1 MKPDEIR
8 AVPEALREKL
18 DNALGDNMGS
28 AAAMY
33 RDRMIAS
40 GTMFAIYEVAA
51 QLAEIK
57 ELLAAKQERA
67 ATGKRPKEMKSNMR
81 MNGKQFY
88 VHCWTMTAGEDMLSG
103 FVPNEGQK
111 PISELERTEFTI
123 GTLGSNKGCRI
134 SRTQ

>member
-1 MKPDEIR
+1 MKADEIR
-8 AVPEALREKL
+8 RIKIETTCDVATDQVAPQV
-18 DNALGDNMGS
+18 NACAFFLQ
-28 AAAMY
+28 
-33 RDRMIAS
+33 
-40 GTMFAIYEVAA
+40 EVAA

-67 ATGKRPKEMKSNMR
+67 ATGKRPKQIKSAMR
-81 MNGKQFY
+81 MNGKKFY

-111 PISELERTEFTI
+111 PISELERTEFTV
-123 GTLGSNKGCRI
+123 GTLGSNKDCKI

>member
-8 AVPEALREKL
+8 AMPEALREKL
-18 DNALGDNMGS
+18 DNTLGDNMGS

-57 ELLAAKQERA
+57 ELLAAKQQSLR
-67 ATGKRPKEMKSNMR
+67 GRKPKEMKSNMR
-81 MNGKQFY
+81 RTGKEFY
-88 VHCWTMTAGEDMLSG
+88 VNCWAMRTTEDMLSG
-103 FVPNEGQK
+103 FVPDEGQK
-111 PISELERTEFTI
+111 PIGELERTEFTI
-123 GTLGSNKGCRI
+123 GTLGSNKDCKI